1 MNINKKIIAVDIGGT
16 NIRVGITNPDGKIL
30 KKYLLRMMEIKIC
43 QLLLKKYYPK
53 F

>member
-30 KKYLLRMMEIKIC
+30 KKISFENDGK
-43 QLLLKKYYPK
+43 
-53 F
+53 